1 MKGNYLV
8 NNWQGSSKIDFYV
21 IKGVI
26 ENLLDYLGFKNRYT
40 FEAAEIDSMHPGMS
54 AVILVDREPIGI
66 MGRIHPSLK
75 KDDIFVAELSMTKLL
90 DKKIKP
96 IKYKEANKYPEII
109 KDIAF
114 VVKKDVSALEL
125 MNQIKKAGGRLLNN
139 IDVFDVYVGENVGND
154 EKSLAFKLTFAD
166 PTRTLNDDEVM
177 NVFNRI
183 ITDVESK
190 MGAKLRD
197 K

>member
-1 MKGNYLV
+1 
-8 NNWQGSSKIDFYV
+8 
-21 IKGVI
+21 
-26 ENLLDYLGFKNRYT
+26 
-40 FEAAEIDSMHPGMS
+40 
-54 AVILVDREPIGI
+54 
-66 MGRIHPSLK
+66 
-75 KDDIFVAELSMTKLL
+75 
-90 DKKIKP
+90 
-96 IKYKEANKYPEII
+96 
-109 KDIAF
+109 
-114 VVKKDVSALEL
+114 